1 MDCFYFGAILN
12 NAAMDTRVHVFMYS
26 LFSVLLSRF
35 LGTELSRFLGTEL
48 LVI

>member
-1 MDCFYFGAILN
+1 MK
-12 NAAMDTRVHVFMYS
+12 TRVRVFMYS
-26 LFSVLLSRF
+26 LFLVLLNGF